1 MPSPDARASCVL
13 RFPLLVFSRIRRA
26 LPMDAWEHFLTF
38 LEVVGRGAQQPSGPH
53 LKEGRLQG
61 LENLADWLAN
71 GEHSWLVPG
80 KFHTEPRHS
89 CCPPRLRTKSMIDT
103 KSGGR
108 VRRNMGPCEIQRKF
122 REICVRAVQAVRAST
137 VPFPVKWAWVCVSF
151 AKLSQFQSKIRPIS
165 PILCWNQ
172 MCFQRTSSWIC
183 YPPDTQ
189 NKCCDGSHRHS
200 PDWEEKSK
208 SKL

>member
-13 RFPLLVFSRIRRA
+13 RLPLLVFSRIRSA

-38 LEVVGRGAQQPSGPH
+38 LEVVGRGARQPSGLHP
-53 LKEGRLQG
+53 KEGIVTRPTAG
-61 LENLADWLAN
+61 TWKFGWLAN
-71 GEHSWLVPG
+71 GEHSWLVLV

-89 CCPPRLRTKSMIDT
+89 CCPLRLQLKSMIDT

-108 VRRNMGPCEIQRKF
+108 VRRNAGPCEIQRKF

-137 VPFPVKWAWVCVSF
+137 VPFPVKWAWVCVSS
-151 AKLSQFQSKIRPIS
+151 AKLSQFQSKICPIS

-172 MCFQRTSSWIC
+172 MCFQRTSS
-183 YPPDTQ
+183 
-189 NKCCDGSHRHS
+189 
-200 PDWEEKSK
+200 
-208 SKL
+208 